1 MKRHMILP
9 VGVLTYLVC
18 FGGVN
23 ASAFD
28 WLRLAGDEAVLEEP
42 APLESE
48 GGKLEATQKGLESAC
63 QKSPACQKGC
73 EPFSLPC
80 RPRLR
85 GWGHAACEP
94 ACGVE
99 QKCGPVSQKDCG
111 PVCQK
116 GPAWQK
122 SCEPFALPCRPR
134 LRGWGHAA
142 CEPACGVEQK
152 CGPVSQKDCG
162 PVCQKGPAC
171 QKSCEPFALPC
182 RPRLLGWGHAAVNR
196 PAASSRNAVRSARR
210 TAAPCAKKGLLARR
224 AASRSHC
231 PAARGCGA
239 GAKSAVKPRPA
250 ASQPLKRATAAPS
263 RRRSTAARERSRRPL
278 RSRNAGTS
286 HSAFAG

>member
-1 MKRHMILP
+1 MKCRMMLP

-18 FGGVN
+18 AWGVN

-28 WLRLAGDEAVLEEP
+28 LFRLVGEEAVVAEP
-42 APLESE
+42 APIESD
-48 GGKLEATQKGLESAC
+48 GVKLEATQESMDSAC

-73 EPFSLPC
+73 EPFALPC

-85 GWGHAACEP
+85 GWGPSCCEPACGVAQKCGPVSQKECGPVCQKGPACQKSCEPFALPCRPRLRGWGPSSCEP

-116 GPAWQK
+116 
-122 SCEPFALPCRPR
+122 SCEPFSLPCRPR
-134 LRGWGHAA
+134 LRGWGPSS

-171 QKSCEPFALPC
+171 QKSCEPFALPS
-182 RPRLLGWGHAAVNR
+182 RRHVWGWGKMGCETETCCE
-196 PAASSRNAVRSARR
+196 PAAQ
-210 TAAPCAKKGLLARR
+210 KGY
-224 AASRSHC
+224 
-231 PAARGCGA
+231 CGA
-239 GAKSAVKPRPA
+239 EQKTVDCGKGPVQKA
-250 ASQPLKRATAAPS
+250 AQK
-263 RRRSTAARERSRRPL
+263 
-278 RSRNAGTS
+278 
-286 HSAFAG
+286 